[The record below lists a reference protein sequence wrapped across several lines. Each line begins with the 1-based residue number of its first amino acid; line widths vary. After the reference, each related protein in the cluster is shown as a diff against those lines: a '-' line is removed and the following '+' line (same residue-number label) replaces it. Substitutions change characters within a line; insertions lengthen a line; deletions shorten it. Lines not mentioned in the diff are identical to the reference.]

1 MAADF
6 LTDKQTQNYGRYA
19 AEPNEIQLARYFHLD
34 ERDLTFINLRRG
46 RHNRLGIALQL
57 TTARFLGTF
66 LPDLMQIPPGVQFYV
81 ARQLNI
87 RYPEIISRYAQR
99 ENTRWEHHGLI
110 RQHYS
115 YHDFGDFPW
124 SFRLKRLLYTRAWL
138 SNERPGLMFDFAT
151 AWLLQNKVLLPAAS
165 TLTRVIGEIRERAT
179 RRLWRK
185 LAALPNRWQAAQLA
199 GLLEIPEGQRLSVM
213 EHLKRGPVTISGPA
227 FTEALERYT
236 RLRSLEFSCLN
247 FTGLPAIQLRNLARY
262 AGMASVKYISR
273 MPEERRLAILTAF
286 VKAQEISALD
296 EAVDVLDMLILNIT
310 REAKKTG
317 QKKRLRTLKDLDRAA
332 LLLARACALLLDE
345 DTGDDLL
352 RKTIFS
358 SVPVAR
364 LAESVEKVNEL
375 ARPQDTNF
383 QDEMVEQ
390 YGRVRRFLPALL
402 RDLHFRAA
410 PDGEHTLAAIHYL
423 AELNGSKKRI
433 LDDAPEHII
442 SGPWKRLVYDA
453 DGRIQ
458 RAGYSLCLL
467 ERLQDALRRRDIWL
481 ENSDRWGDPRQKLLQ
496 GEEWQAQRV
505 PVCRALGHPTNGSKA
520 SVQLAARLDETWKT
534 VASRFDRNTAVDICN
549 EGKHPSLTISSLD
562 KLDEPPALIRLSSR
576 VRQLLPPVDLTE
588 LLLEIDARTG
598 FTREFSHVSESGA
611 RAQDLHISLCA
622 VMLAEACNIGH
633 EPLIKHNIP
642 ALTRHRL
649 SWVKQNY
656 IRAETLVSANA
667 RLVDFQSSLAL
678 AGYWGG
684 GEVASAD
691 GMRFV
696 TPVKTVNSGP
706 NRKYF
711 GSGRGI
717 TWYNFVSDQY
727 SGFHGI
733 VIPGTLRDSIFVL
746 EGLLEQQTGLNPVEI
761 MTDTAGTSDII
772 FGLFWLLG
780 YQFSPRLADAGEA
793 VFWRAD
799 KAANYGALDELA
811 RGCVDL
817 SKIESHWD
825 EMMRVAGSLK
835 LGTIHASE
843 LIRSLLRSTRPSGL
857 AQAIMEVGR
866 VNKTLYLLNYIDDE
880 DYRRRILTQL
890 NRGEGRHA
898 VARAICYGQRGEI
911 RKRYREGQED
921 QLGALGLVTNAV
933 VLWNTLYMQEA
944 LSHLRSI
951 GEGPEDE
958 HIARLSPLMHGHIN
972 MLGHYTFTL
981 PEDIMKGELRPLNL
995 NLNNEL
1001 SP

>member
-453 DGRIQ
+453 EGRIQ

-866 VNKTLYLLNYIDDE
+866 VNKTL
-880 DYRRRILTQL
+880 
-890 NRGEGRHA
+890 
-898 VARAICYGQRGEI
+898 
-911 RKRYREGQED
+911 
-921 QLGALGLVTNAV
+921 
-933 VLWNTLYMQEA
+933 
-944 LSHLRSI
+944 
-951 GEGPEDE
+951 
-958 HIARLSPLMHGHIN
+958 
-972 MLGHYTFTL
+972 
-981 PEDIMKGELRPLNL
+981 
-995 NLNNEL
+995 
-1001 SP
+1001 

>member
-1 MAADF
+1 
-6 LTDKQTQNYGRYA
+6 
-19 AEPNEIQLARYFHLD
+19 
-34 ERDLTFINLRRG
+34 FINLRRG

-66 LPDLMQIPPGVQFYV
+66 LSDLMQIPPGVQFYV

-185 LAALPNRWQAAQLA
+185 LAALPNRWQTAQLA

-345 DTGDDLL
+345 DTADDLL

-358 SVPVAR
+358 SVSVAR

-520 SVQLAARLDETWKT
+520 SEQLAAQLDETWKT

-562 KLDEPPALIRLSSR
+562 KLDEPPALIQLSSR

-678 AGYWGG
+678 
-684 GEVASAD
+684 
-691 GMRFV
+691 
-696 TPVKTVNSGP
+696 
-706 NRKYF
+706 
-711 GSGRGI
+711 
-717 TWYNFVSDQY
+717 
-727 SGFHGI
+727 
-733 VIPGTLRDSIFVL
+733 
-746 EGLLEQQTGLNPVEI
+746 
-761 MTDTAGTSDII
+761 
-772 FGLFWLLG
+772 
-780 YQFSPRLADAGEA
+780 
-793 VFWRAD
+793 
-799 KAANYGALDELA
+799 
-811 RGCVDL
+811 
-817 SKIESHWD
+817 
-825 EMMRVAGSLK
+825 
-835 LGTIHASE
+835 
-843 LIRSLLRSTRPSGL
+843 
-857 AQAIMEVGR
+857 
-866 VNKTLYLLNYIDDE
+866 
-880 DYRRRILTQL
+880 
-890 NRGEGRHA
+890 
-898 VARAICYGQRGEI
+898 
-911 RKRYREGQED
+911 
-921 QLGALGLVTNAV
+921 
-933 VLWNTLYMQEA
+933 
-944 LSHLRSI
+944 
-951 GEGPEDE
+951 
-958 HIARLSPLMHGHIN
+958 
-972 MLGHYTFTL
+972 
-981 PEDIMKGELRPLNL
+981 
-995 NLNNEL
+995 
-1001 SP
+1001 